1 MSFTDAIR
9 AVVSL
14 ELRQRVR
21 AKSWYI
27 LLGVYVAIVAAISIL
42 LLVAL
47 PAFGWAGGGGVLS
60 TIVYFVLLLGT
71 LVTPALSGNAV
82 NGDRAEGTLATT
94 QVTQVSSTALILGK
108 FLAAWISALAFLAAS
123 VPFLALC
130 FVVGGVTFDTLLV
143 SLVVLVFELGVVA
156 AVGVGLSALLTR
168 PIFSIVVTY
177 LVVAALS
184 IGTLIVFVLA
194 GIATQS
200 TVTSTTRYQD
210 YTGSNGESVCT
221 QWETTTYT
229 TPRFDP
235 YWSILMANPYVFLA
249 DATPTQYDA
258 QGNVEDLFGGIKV
271 GARQAQI
278 APELDQR
285 NDYCVATDEYSG
297 SESAKQI
304 VDSTV
309 PGWFVGGLIH
319 LLLGAGMLG
328 LGIRATRTP
337 ARKLATG
344 SRIA

>member
-1 MSFTDAIR
+1 MSFTDAIQV
-9 AVVSL
+9 VVSL

-27 LLGVYVAIVAAISIL
+27 LLGVYVAIIAVISIL
-42 LLVAL
+42 LLIAL
-47 PAFGWAGGGGVLS
+47 PAFGWAGGGGALS

-94 QVTQVSSTALILGK
+94 QVTQVSTTALILGK
-108 FLAAWISALAFLAAS
+108 FLASWISALAFLAAS

-130 FVVGGVTFDTLLV
+130 FVVGGVAFDTLLV
-143 SLVVLVFELGVVA
+143 SLIVLVFELGMVA

-184 IGTLIVFVLA
+184 IGSLIVFVLA
-194 GIATQS
+194 GVATQS
-200 TVTSTTRYQD
+200 TITTSSRYLQYQSGNSPD
-210 YTGSNGESVCT
+210 ACSE
-221 QWETTTYT
+221 WETYTYT

-235 YWSILMANPYVFLA
+235 YWGILMANPYVLLA

-258 QGNVEDLFGGIKV
+258 QGNIEDLFGGIKL

-278 APELDQR
+278 APELEQRYDGCDQ
-285 NDYCVATDEYSG
+285 T
-297 SESAKQI
+297 SADPEI
-304 VDSTV
+304 RSAREIIDSTI

-319 LLLGAGMLG
+319 LGIGAGVLG

-337 ARKLATG
+337 AKKLATG

>member
-9 AVVSL
+9 VVVSL

-21 AKSWYI
+21 ARSWYI
-27 LLGVYVAIVAAISIL
+27 LLGVYVAIIAAISIL
-42 LLVAL
+42 LLIAL

-94 QVTQVSSTALILGK
+94 QVTQVSTTALIVGK
-108 FLAAWISALAFLAAS
+108 FLAAWISSLAFLAAS

-130 FVVGGVTFDTLLV
+130 FVIGGVAFDTLLV

-177 LVVAALS
+177 LVVAGLS

-200 TVTSTTRYQD
+200 TITSTTRYQD
-210 YTGSNGESVCT
+210 YTGSNGEGVCT
-221 QWETTTYT
+221 QWQTNTYT

-235 YWSILMANPYVFLA
+235 YWSILMANPYVLLA
-249 DATPTQYDA
+249 DATPTHYDR

-285 NDYCVATDEYSG
+285 NDYCDEATGYPEPK
-297 SESAKQI
+297 SAKQI

-319 LLLGAGMLG
+319 LTLGAGILG

-337 ARKLATG
+337 AKKLATG